1 MKVATVTVH
10 SAISY
15 GAMLQAY
22 ALRQAI
28 EQLGHDVEILDYRNP
43 MIENKNRTIP
53 VRTEASLMRRVKDI
67 ISAPLRYDRNRRF
80 YRFMRQHMKRS
91 PVTYRS
97 MGDMMQL
104 DATYD
109 AFFVGSDQVWNPKHA
124 DFDPVYFLQFV
135 GDHTK
140 RHSYAASFGFR
151 AVPEQLRTE
160 YVRRLKDFNGLSVR
174 ESSGAAIIKELLD
187 RPAVRSLDPT
197 LLLDAGHWRQLIK
210 HPPFR
215 GGYVL
220 IYEVNQASRQTYD
233 LARRIAKRHGL
244 RVIAITQRV
253 YGWRDLIAHQA
264 GPQEL
269 LGYIAGADYVLTDS
283 FHGTVFSILMERP
296 FVFCP
301 HSKADVNVRM
311 LELLELAGLEERA
324 EAERYD
330 ESIDWASVG
339 ERIARA
345 RQESVNYI
353 TTQLKEGKD
362 GKG

>member
-22 ALRQAI
+22 ALRRAI
-28 EQLGHDVEILDYRNP
+28 EELGHEVEILDYRNP

-80 YRFMRQHMKRS
+80 YRFMRQYMKRS

-97 MGDMMQL
+97 MDDMMQL
-104 DATYD
+104 DVVYD

-135 GDHTK
+135 GDYTK

-151 AVPEQLRTE
+151 AVPERLRTE

-174 ESSGAAIIKELLD
+174 ESSGVAIIQELLN

-197 LLLDAGHWRQLIK
+197 LLLDASHWRQLIK
-210 HPPFR
+210 HPRLR

-233 LARRIAKRHGL
+233 LARRIAQQHGL
-244 RVIAITQRV
+244 RVIAITQSV

-269 LGYIAGADYVLTDS
+269 LGYISGADYVLTDS

-296 FVFCP
+296 FLFCP
-301 HSKADVNVRM
+301 HPKADVNVRM
-311 LELLELAGLEERA
+311 LELLELTGLEERVRA
-324 EAERYD
+324 EYYNEPINW
-330 ESIDWASVG
+330 SSVR

-345 RQESVNYI
+345 RQESINYI
-353 TTQLKEGKD
+353 RQQLEG
-362 GKG
+362 